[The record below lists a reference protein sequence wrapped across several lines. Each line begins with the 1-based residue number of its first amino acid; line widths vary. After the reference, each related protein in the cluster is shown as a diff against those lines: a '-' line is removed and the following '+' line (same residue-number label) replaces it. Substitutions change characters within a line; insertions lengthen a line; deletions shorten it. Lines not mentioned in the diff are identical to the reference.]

1 MRSLARLLTAPEGC
15 RNRGFLSCIPPAPS
29 STNCPTCLPTCI
41 SSLARQSNGQGGHYP
56 PCPLVAVS
64 ATSGCLRQ
72 SRTIIDTL
80 LNQTPLLLT
89 SALYPHSLVVPVS
102 LIAVG
107 RHAPSMTRSWT
118 RCPRP
123 PTHASSFI
131 HQPALFLQPLDV
143 IGRCAPSLTGCCI
156 EQQPNHSLQQPCTQ
170 TLSLLLLPPSLQGV
184 AHHH

>member
-1 MRSLARLLTAPEGC
+1 
-15 RNRGFLSCIPPAPS
+15 
-29 STNCPTCLPTCI
+29 
-41 SSLARQSNGQGGHYP
+41 
-56 PCPLVAVS
+56 
-64 ATSGCLRQ
+64 
-72 SRTIIDTL
+72 
-80 LNQTPLLLT
+80 
-89 SALYPHSLVVPVS
+89 
-102 LIAVG
+102 
-107 RHAPSMTRSWT
+107 MTRSWT

-184 AHHH
+184 AHHHCQTIIDALLDTLPNTLPYTKHRPPTRISSLIYQLALFLLPSML